1 MRFVTRIVLSLDS
14 LYMHSCIEGTGF
26 TNTPALHCPCRSLDF
41 SCFECRG
48 KHVSTL
54 QIIDYTLGITASVVV
69 TVLALV
75 YSRRALL
82 KIQTRAEAEGE
93 VVPVTGS
100 VEKSDA
106 SHNMERGM
114 LPSQHQDS
122 AAVVPDEM
130 PVWVAPA
137 GASQQLR
144 SHPIDG
150 A

>member
-1 MRFVTRIVLSLDS
+1 MSFPASRLCQGRNDPLLIPSIKLSTVS
-14 LYMHSCIEGTGF
+14 
-26 TNTPALHCPCRSLDF
+26 
-41 SCFECRG
+41 CRG
-48 KHVSTL
+48 RHVSKL
-54 QIIDYTLGITASVVV
+54 QIIDYTIGITASVVV

-82 KIQTRAEAEGE
+82 KIQNRAEAEGE

-106 SHNMERGM
+106 SHNMERGI
-114 LPSQHQDS
+114 LPSDHQDS
-122 AAVVPDEM
+122 AAAVPDEM

-137 GASQQLR
+137 GASQQLC
-144 SHPIDG
+144 SHPIAD